1 MDKDAFRLLRKQYKL
16 TQEEIGKRLPPGYSR
31 FAVNAWETGK
41 ANLPPDI
48 MQKLAAAN
56 LLAPAQKEPTK
67 AEQARKAAEDKL
79 IEYDVR
85 SYRMLRVWPEYSN
98 HNKAMKLFASQGH
111 TFHPK
116 ALPLILAEFP
126 DILTD
131 PDGHYPVDKDTAQL
145 TLGLTDS
152 ESPTPKG

>member
-1 MDKDAFRLLRKQYKL
+1 MDAERLKILRKSYKL
-16 TQEEIGKRLPPGYSR
+16 SQAQLAERLGKSRLTVHNWEKGK
-31 FAVNAWETGK
+31 FALPADIVEQLAK
-41 ANLPPDI
+41 ADLREAVPTST
-48 MQKLAAAN
+48 A
-56 LLAPAQKEPTK
+56 TK

-98 HNKAMKLFASQGH
+98 HNKAMKLFASQGR

-131 PDGHYPVDKDTAQL
+131 PDGHYPVDKDTARL
-145 TLGLTDS
+145 TLGLTGN

>member
-16 TQEEIGKRLPPGYSR
+16 TQESLGKAIGYSR

-41 ANLPPDI
+41 ANLPADI
-48 MQKLAAAN
+48 MQKLANAN
-56 LLAPAQKEPTK
+56 LLAPAQKAPTK
-67 AEQARKAAEDKL
+67 AEQARQAAEAAQ
-79 IEYDVR
+79 IEYDVK
-85 SYRMLRVWPEYSN
+85 SYRDLRVWPEYSN
-98 HNKAMKLFASQGH
+98 HTKAMKLFASQGK

-131 PDGHYPVDKDTAQL
+131 PDGHYPVSKADAFM
-145 TLGLTDS
+145 TLGLPNKS
-152 ESPTPKG
+152 